1 MKKYAKK
8 IKCKNIFFCAPLP
21 PPITGQSLACEL
33 LISSLLRISNVQIIN
48 LSKDGFRQGIS
59 SVARVRQIIN
69 IFMTLKSKLKSSYF
83 DIFYFTISESIAGNL
98 KDLVIYAICWRRLDR
113 MVIHLHGG
121 AGMRVIM
128 SNKHPLLRAVNSFF
142 LKRFGAVIVL
152 GDRLKSIYEGV
163 VLPSN
168 LHAVPNFAKDEFF
181 VLPDDIVEKFASVE
195 PLRLLFLS
203 NLLPGKGHV
212 ELLAALSKL
221 APEMCR
227 RLSVDFAGGFESP
240 EDERRFREQ
249 AQAVKHMQINVHGIV
264 HGEHKRDLLRNAH
277 LFCLPTY
284 YPYEGQPISIL
295 EAYASGCAVMTTD
308 HSGIFDTFTPGVNGI
323 EVKPRSP
330 DSIAQAI
337 EHALAHTYDLC
348 GYAKHNLQ
356 QAQQKYRTSMHVEAL
371 EKIIFSVA

>member
-1 MKKYAKK
+1 MLQEYNHNR
-8 IKCKNIFFCAPLP
+8 ILFCAPLP
-21 PPITGQSLACEL
+21 PPTTGQSLACAL
-33 LISSLLRISNVQIIN
+33 LIKSLIKNSEVQIVN
-48 LSKDGFRQGIS
+48 LSKPTFRQGINS
-59 SVARVRQIIN
+59 LKRVNEIFKIFFKVDQKKALSN
-69 IFMTLKSKLKSSYF
+69 IL
-83 DIFYFTISESIAGNL
+83 YFTVSESIAGNL
-98 KDLVIYAICWRRLDR
+98 KDLVIYAICWRQLDR

-128 SNKHPLLRAVNSFF
+128 SSKHPLLRALNSFF
-142 LKRFGAVIVL
+142 LKRLGAVIVL
-152 GDRLKSIYEGV
+152 GDRLRSIYEGMV
-163 VLPSN
+163 PPSR
-168 LHAVPNFAKDEFF
+168 LHAVPNFSEDEFF
-181 VLPDDIVEKFASVE
+181 VPPKVIDEKFASVE

-203 NLLPGKGHV
+203 NLLPGKGHM
-212 ELLAALSKL
+212 ELLVALSQL
-221 APEMCR
+221 APEVCQ
-227 RLSVDFAGGFESP
+227 RLHVDFAGGFEST
-240 EDERRFREQ
+240 EDEARFRKQ
-249 AQAVKHMQINVHGIV
+249 AKAIKHMQINVHGIV
-264 HGEHKRDLLRNAH
+264 HGEHKRDLLRKAH

-337 EHALAHTYDLC
+337 EHALANTHELC

-356 QAQQKYRTSMHVEAL
+356 QAQQKYRASTHVEAL